1 MSPAGAPRP
10 AGRGRAVPP
19 DPAPVIPARPADAGA
34 AVSGPAAE
42 HGPKAPGPRATAVAG
57 PAGAV
62 SVTPERRTA
71 VAVTVVTITRTR
83 PALLARA
90 LASAQTQSPPG
101 GFEHLVVADD
111 CEDTH
116 ALLRGRELPGNV
128 RWLLA
133 GRGPGEV
140 SGPGR
145 SSRLRNM
152 AVRISESP
160 WIAFLDDDNEWEP
173 DHLTSLLECAR
184 RTGHRAVHSQLRMF
198 HPDGTPYLEQL
209 DPWTA
214 DEDAARAEYA
224 RMRARG
230 VVAPGTC
237 VRRDR
242 LDPLGAPDP
251 VVSVDTGEWLLAR
264 ELLLRMPFRD
274 DFDAADEAA
283 RTGEDDKLAADLRR
297 AREPVSCT
305 GLPTLRYYLGG
316 YSNNFA
322 SAFDPT
328 FSWRA

>member
-1 MSPAGAPRP
+1 MAGT
-10 AGRGRAVPP
+10 GN
-19 DPAPVIPARPADAGA
+19 
-34 AVSGPAAE
+34 S
-42 HGPKAPGPRATAVAG
+42 AVAG
-57 PAGAV
+57 PGSAA
-62 SVTPERRTA
+62 SVAPGRRTA

-90 LASAQTQSPPG
+90 LASAQAQSPPG

-111 CEDTH
+111 CDDTH

-152 AVRISESP
+152 AVRVSESP

-173 DHLTSLLECAR
+173 DHLASLLACAR

-198 HPDGTPYLEQL
+198 HPDGTPYLEPL

-242 LDPLGAPDP
+242 LDPLGTPDP

-264 ELLLRMPFRD
+264 ELLLRLPFRD

-316 YSNNFA
+316 YSNNFT